1 MSKELWKGNKV
12 VPMRK
17 DGGGNDMGGGSYVTH
32 KELELTQ
39 QSIER
44 KIDST
49 ESNLKTEL
57 SNIDHK
63 IETSIFSFKEEL
75 VKQKNANIKW
85 TIGTAIAVISAII
98 GALKLFIQ

>member
-1 MSKELWKGNKV
+1 MNEKLWGDNKV

-17 DGGGNDMGGGSYVTH
+17 DGGGNDMDGGNYVTH

-49 ESNLKTEL
+49 EN
-57 SNIDHK
+57 N
-63 IETSIFSFKEEL
+63 
-75 VKQKNANIKW
+75 
-85 TIGTAIAVISAII
+85 II
-98 GALKLFIQ
+98 GQLGVLNEKINNHEDKIKEVDKKIN

>member
-1 MSKELWKGNKV
+1 MNEKLWGDDKV

-17 DGGGNDMGGGSYVTH
+17 DGGGNDMGGGNYVTH

-49 ESNLKTEL
+49 EN
-57 SNIDHK
+57 N
-63 IETSIFSFKEEL
+63 
-75 VKQKNANIKW
+75 
-85 TIGTAIAVISAII
+85 II
-98 GALKLFIQ
+98 GQLGVLNEKINNHEDKIKEVDKKINWLIALAVLSIGVPIFLKLFFP